1 MRSDSGNSG
10 FECRPH
16 PLSGVTSGA
25 ALGVVLVSMSGSSAG
40 MPPSVPPAAKLR
52 HAHAAS
58 CGELFR
64 GPVAWVTDST
74 AVTAAAFRSVVDCTA
89 IVKSLHVGA
98 LAEDAAGGRVTMQGA
113 RLVACN
119 HAIENNAVGL
129 ASATSPC
136 LHTR

>member
-1 MRSDSGNSG
+1 MS
-10 FECRPH
+10 CRLH

-64 GPVAWVTDST
+64 GPLDSVTDRIV
-74 AVTAAAFRSVVDCTA
+74 VTAAVFSSVVDCTA
-89 IVKSLHVGA
+89 IVTSLRVGA
-98 LAEDAAGGRVTMQGA
+98 WSEDSAGGGMTMQGA
-113 RLVACN
+113 RNVACSR
-119 HAIENNAVGL
+119 AIENDPVGHAG
-129 ASATSPC
+129 ASPRMHA
-136 LHTR
+136 R